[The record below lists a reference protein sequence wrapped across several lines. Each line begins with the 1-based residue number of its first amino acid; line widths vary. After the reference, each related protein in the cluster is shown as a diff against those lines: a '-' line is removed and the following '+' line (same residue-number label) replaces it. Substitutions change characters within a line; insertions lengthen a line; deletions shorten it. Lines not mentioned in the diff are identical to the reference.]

1 MSQTDY
7 EITDAGGGAAKLR
20 LVGDW
25 TTTALGR
32 LPQRLAAAWLARAGL
47 DGAFRPNWRPGM
59 GGNAKIDVGDR
70 SPLWIMTHRTVR
82 FLREFFWI

>member
-32 LPQRLAAAWLARAGL
+32 LPQRLDKDLNGRKIESLDTRDLGRFDTAGALALVKA
-47 DGAFRPNWRPGM
+47 
-59 GGNAKIDVGDR
+59 
-70 SPLWIMTHRTVR
+70 S
-82 FLREFFWI
+82 